1 MIAQEIFDN
10 ISDIE
15 KSQIEKLED
24 TLKVY
29 FEQNKI
35 LKSKL
40 SDFQNLRNEVDGL
53 KAENERLKSE
63 LAHTKNELSAKAME
77 FNHLSRNSAD
87 LELIRTKFAEIDI
100 LPLYEK
106 LSDRIK
112 ESLSNVFVR
121 SDSVSLLSAGIQ
133 KSNLLAL
140 YDALFNRIK
149 QDSLENYDEM
159 LQIVHRLFEI
169 YNLGQKEPYILIEPE
184 SRTPFNEDEHL
195 IKGSDLGGTIS
206 KVWLFG
212 YKTVKGTVQKKAFVE
227 VR

>member
-24 TLKVY
+24 ALKVY

-87 LELIRTKFAEIDI
+87 LELIRNKFAEIDI

-159 LQIVHRLFEI
+159 LQIVRRLFEI

>member
-24 TLKVY
+24 VLKVY

-87 LELIRTKFAEIDI
+87 LELIRNKFAEIDI

-112 ESLSNVFVR
+112 ESLSNVFV
-121 SDSVSLLSAGIQ
+121 SGDSVSLLSAGIQ
-133 KSNLLAL
+133 KGNLVAL

-159 LQIVHRLFEI
+159 LQIVRRLFEI

-184 SRTPFNEDEHL
+184 SRMPFNEDEHL

-212 YKTVKGTVQKKAFVE
+212 YKTAKGTVQKKAFVE
-227 VR
+227 VN

>member
-24 TLKVY
+24 VLKVY

-87 LELIRTKFAEIDI
+87 LELIRNKFAEIDI

-112 ESLSNVFVR
+112 ESLSNVFV
-121 SDSVSLLSAGIQ
+121 SGDSVSLLSAGIQ
-133 KSNLLAL
+133 KGNLVAL

-159 LQIVHRLFEI
+159 LQIVRRLFEI

-184 SRTPFNEDEHL
+184 SRTPFNDDEHL

-212 YKTVKGTVQKKAFVE
+212 YKTAKGTVQKKAFVE

>member
-24 TLKVY
+24 VLKVY

-87 LELIRTKFAEIDI
+87 LELIRNKFAEIDI

-112 ESLSNVFVR
+112 ESLSNVFV
-121 SDSVSLLSAGIQ
+121 SGDSVSLLSAGIQ
-133 KSNLLAL
+133 KGNLVAL

-159 LQIVHRLFEI
+159 LQIVRRLFEI
-169 YNLGQKEPYILIEPE
+169 YTLGQKEPYILIEPE
-184 SRTPFNEDEHL
+184 SRTPFNDDEHL

-212 YKTVKGTVQKKAFVE
+212 YKTAKGTVQKKAFVE